1 MTIEELEKIL
11 KQEELLTSPLPDGSI
26 VKYMKLAYNVIPLP
40 SSVNSYGIYKRGKQY
55 HIFFTDEMGASML
68 NETYISE
75 DEACQELLKTL
86 RKYRRGY
93 KVYLQKQ
100 IKELLTNDYNYSPA
114 MAEKAC
120 DKLMQYYDI
129 ANEFYQVS
137 ENDFPSYE
145 PIHVENYTAEKL
157 YDNYHLS
164 ILGAYNY
171 LIYLREH
178 PKEALHDLKL
188 GLPRR

>member
-1 MTIEELEKIL
+1 MKIKELEKIL
-11 KQEELLTSPLPDGSI
+11 KQEELLTSPLPNGSI

-93 KVYLQKQ
+93 KVYLQIQ

-114 MAEKAC
+114 MAKKAC

-137 ENDFPSYE
+137 ENDFPSYD
-145 PIHVENYTAEKL
+145 PIYVENYTAEKL
-157 YDNYHLS
+157 YNNYHLS